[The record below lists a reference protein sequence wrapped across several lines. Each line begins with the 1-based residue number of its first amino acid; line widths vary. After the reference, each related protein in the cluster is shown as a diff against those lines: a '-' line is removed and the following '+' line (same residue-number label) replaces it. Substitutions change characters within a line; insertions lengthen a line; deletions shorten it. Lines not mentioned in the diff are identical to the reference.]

1 MRKIV
6 VGMFVSL
13 DGVME
18 GPGPGDDFPLAG
30 WTMPYWDEDVAQYV
44 DASMAASDTLL
55 LGRITYQAFAV
66 AFGDAPAHN
75 PDAATMNSFTKYVV
89 STTLEQADWANSTLI
104 RQNVVEEIARL
115 KDQPGRDIA
124 ISGSGQVVHT
134 LMRANLI
141 DEYRLLIYPVILG
154 QGKRLFPPDV
164 PVTLELVDARTSAK
178 GVLLVTY
185 RPAQGPAATPGAH
198 GG

>member
-18 GPGPGDDFPLAG
+18 GPGPADDFALAG
-30 WTMPYWDEDVAQYV
+30 WTMPYWDDDVAQFV
-44 DASMAASDTLL
+44 DAAMGASDTLL
-55 LGRITYQAFAV
+55 LGRITYQGFAA
-66 AFGDAPAHN
+66 AFGDAPAEN
-75 PDAATMNSFTKYVV
+75 PDAATMNRFTKYVV
-89 STTLEQADWANSTLI
+89 STTLEQAAWANSTVI
-104 RQNVVEEIARL
+104 RENVVEEIARL

-154 QGKRLFPPDV
+154 QGKRLFPPEV
-164 PVTLELVDARTSAK
+164 PVTLDLVEARTSAK

-185 RPAQGPAATPGAH
+185 RPAPGPDAVAREDG
-198 GG
+198 

>member
-18 GPGPGDDFPLAG
+18 GPGPADDFALAG
-30 WTMPYWDEDVAQYV
+30 WTMPYWDADVAQFV
-44 DASMAASDTLL
+44 DASMSASDTLL
-55 LGRITYQAFAV
+55 LGRITYEAFAA
-66 AFGDAPAHN
+66 AFGEAPADN
-75 PDAATMNSFTKYVV
+75 PDAATMNRLPKYVV
-89 STTLEQADWANSTLI
+89 STTLEQATWANSTVI
-104 RQNVVEEIARL
+104 RANVVEEIARL
-115 KDQPGRDIA
+115 KEQPGRDIT

-154 QGKRLFPPDV
+154 QGKRLFPPEV
-164 PVTLELVDARTSAK
+164 PVTLDLVEARTSAT

-185 RPAQGPAATPGAH
+185 RPAPDPAAAGAREN
-198 GG
+198 

>member
-18 GPGPGDDFPLAG
+18 GPGPADDFPLAG
-30 WTMPYWDEDVAQYV
+30 WTMPYWDADVAQFV
-44 DASMAASDTLL
+44 DAAMGESDSLL
-55 LGRITYQAFAV
+55 LGRITYQGFAA
-66 AFGDAPAHN
+66 AFGDAPADN
-75 PDAATMNSFTKYVV
+75 PDAATMNRLTKYVV
-89 STTLEQADWANSTLI
+89 STTLEQAEWANSTVI
-104 RQNVVEEIARL
+104 RENVVEEIARL
-115 KDQPGRDIA
+115 KDQPGGNIA

-154 QGKRLFPPDV
+154 QGKRLFPLEV
-164 PVTLELVDARTSAK
+164 PVTLDLVEARTSAK

-185 RPAQGPAATPGAH
+185 RPAPGPAAAGA
-198 GG
+198 GGG

>member
-18 GPGPGDDFPLAG
+18 GPGPADDFPLAG
-30 WTMPYWDEDVAQYV
+30 WTMPYWDDDVAQFV
-44 DASMAASDTLL
+44 DASMGESDTLL
-55 LGRITYQAFAV
+55 LGRITYQGFAA
-66 AFGDAPAHN
+66 AFGAAPVDN
-75 PDAATMNSFTKYVV
+75 PDAATMNSFNKYVV
-89 STTLEQADWANSTLI
+89 STTLEQAEWANSTVI
-104 RQNVVEEIARL
+104 RENVVEEIARL
-115 KDQPGRDIA
+115 KEQPGANIT

-141 DEYRLLIYPVILG
+141 DEYQLLIYPVILG

-164 PVTLELVDARTSAK
+164 PVTLELVEARTSAK

-185 RPAQGPAATPGAH
+185 RPVPRPSAGA
-198 GG
+198 GEDG

>member
-6 VGMFVSL
+6 GGRFVSL

-18 GPGPGDDFPLAG
+18 GPGPADDFALAG
-30 WTMPYWDEDVAQYV
+30 WTMPYWDDDVAQFV
-44 DASMAASDTLL
+44 DAAMGASDTLL
-55 LGRITYQAFAV
+55 LGRITYQGFAA
-66 AFGDAPAHN
+66 AFGDAPAEN
-75 PDAATMNSFTKYVV
+75 PDAATMNRFTKYVV
-89 STTLEQADWANSTLI
+89 STTLEQAAWANSTVI
-104 RQNVVEEIARL
+104 RANVVEEIARL

-164 PVTLELVDARTSAK
+164 PITLDLVEARTSAK

-185 RPAQGPAATPGAH
+185 RPAPGPSAAAE
-198 GG
+198 GGG

>member
-18 GPGPGDDFPLAG
+18 GPGPADDFALAG
-30 WTMPYWDEDVAQYV
+30 WTMPYWADDVAQFV
-44 DASMAASDTLL
+44 DAAMGASDTLL
-55 LGRITYQAFAV
+55 LGRITYQRFAA
-66 AFGDAPAHN
+66 AFGDAPAEN
-75 PDAATMNSFTKYVV
+75 PDAATMNRFTKYVV
-89 STTLEQADWANSTLI
+89 STTLEQAAWANSTVI
-104 RQNVVEEIARL
+104 RENVVEEIARL

-164 PVTLELVDARTSAK
+164 PITLDLVEARTSAK

-185 RPAQGPAATPGAH
+185 RPAPGPSAAGA
-198 GG
+198 GGG